1 MQEDQRTVGSTLNA
15 ISGGLSFRTGS
26 IHLRGSVSTTYFE
39 VFSLLLRRESI
50 PAIGRL
56 SKESLFNKRF
66 QNAHAFV
73 TADLKQSCSLV
84 DRWREAAH
92 FDELTSDAIGDIDTQ
107 RGLARRRHR
116 ERFEPNVCERRW
128 EVRRFRCAHGHK
140 TSPCGVNVST
150 IRPKT
155 GDVKVD

>member
-56 SKESLFNKRF
+56 SKESLINKSR
-66 QNAHAFV
+66 QDAHAFV
-73 TADLKQSCSLV
+73 TADLEQSRRLV
-84 DRWREAAH
+84 DCW
-92 FDELTSDAIGDIDTQ
+92 
-107 RGLARRRHR
+107 
-116 ERFEPNVCERRW
+116 
-128 EVRRFRCAHGHK
+128 
-140 TSPCGVNVST
+140 
-150 IRPKT
+150 
-155 GDVKVD
+155 